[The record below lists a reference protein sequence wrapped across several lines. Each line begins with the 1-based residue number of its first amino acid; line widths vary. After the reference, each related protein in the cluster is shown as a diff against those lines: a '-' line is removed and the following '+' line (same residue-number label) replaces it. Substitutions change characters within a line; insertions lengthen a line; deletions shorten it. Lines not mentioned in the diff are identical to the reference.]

1 MALRIKSEGTLKS
14 SRHWSCSTLHDG
26 VDMLLSEARQ
36 ADAEE
41 ENLLQLI
48 EDPYNKCFGLVMIGS
63 THVSRLSDK
72 GLLPVYIYIYFIT
85 SVFSAGYSEAT
96 TSGVSGASSQHIG

>member
-72 GLLPVYIYIYFIT
+72 GLLPVYIYTLHYIRFFRQDIQKQQP
-85 SVFSAGYSEAT
+85 VASA
-96 TSGVSGASSQHIG
+96 VPHLNI

>member
-1 MALRIKSEGTLKS
+1 
-14 SRHWSCSTLHDG
+14 
-26 VDMLLSEARQ
+26 MLLSEARQ

-72 GLLPVYIYIYFIT
+72 GLLPVYIYFIT

>member
-1 MALRIKSEGTLKS
+1 
-14 SRHWSCSTLHDG
+14 
-26 VDMLLSEARQ
+26 MLLSEARQ

-72 GLLPVYIYIYFIT
+72 GLLPVYIYT
-85 SVFSAGYSEAT
+85 SLHPFFRQDIQKQQPVASA
-96 TSGVSGASSQHIG
+96 VPHLNI